1 MSYDA
6 SLIKE
11 LKHRAAR
18 IRWLSIKTTTEAG
31 SGHPTSCCSCA
42 EILAALFFR
51 VMRYDP
57 KNPASHAND
66 RLVMS
71 KGHAAPA
78 LYAAWCEAG
87 YLEEK
92 ELFTLRKM
100 GSRIEGHPMP
110 SLPFVDVATGSL
122 GQGLSVGLGIA
133 IQQKKVV
140 KNGARTFVLM
150 GDGEVAEGS
159 VWEAFALADNLK
171 TDNLIGIIDINRLG
185 QSRETMHGHDM
196 RTYARKVEAFGWEAI
211 VVDNGH
217 DIEQVMQAFDRA
229 LNVSGKPVCI
239 LAKTH
244 KGGGLSQIA
253 DKDNWHGKPIP
264 VGKELDQAIEDASRD
279 IMKTPPVPVIA
290 RPAEIKGN
298 IVSGPLS
305 ANIEPPP
312 YKIGEKAATRQAVGP
327 ALVNLGKADER
338 IWAIDGDTQNSTYS
352 QKFGEKYPERFV
364 ECFIAEQNMAGVA
377 AGLAARGL
385 IPFATTF
392 GAFLARA
399 FDQIRMAALSGLKVK
414 FIGTHAGISIGEDGP
429 SQMALED
436 LASFATLPNGAV
448 FYPSDAVSAYNCIVN
463 LARHEGPGYVR
474 LSRPNSEVLYDTNEK
489 FPIGG
494 LKVIRKSDAPVLT
507 VVSAGVIIHEILK
520 ALKNLPGAEKIQV
533 VDLYS
538 LKPFPAEELGKLVK
552 ASAGKVAVF
561 EEHAPEGGVGA
572 TVARHL
578 AGQITKFTHVAV
590 TSVPRSGTPE
600 ELLESFGLS
609 AGKIAETLKNLI
621 K

>member
-18 IRWLSIKTTTEAG
+18 IRWLSLKTTAEAG

-42 EILAALFFR
+42 EILSALFFK

-57 KNPASHAND
+57 KNPGSHAND

-87 YLEEK
+87 FLEEK

-171 TDNLIGIIDINRLG
+171 TDNLIGIIDVNRLG

-211 VVDNGH
+211 VVENGH
-217 DIEQVMQAFDRA
+217 DIELVLKALEQAV
-229 LNVSGKPVCI
+229 NVSGKPVCV
-239 LAKTH
+239 LARTL

-253 DKDNWHGKPIP
+253 DKDNWHGKPIMP
-264 VGKELDQAIEDASRD
+264 GQGLEQALEEINKD
-279 IMKTPPVPVIA
+279 IMKSPPAPVIA
-290 RPAEIKGN
+290 KPAEMKGK
-298 IVSGPLS
+298 ISTDPIS
-305 ANIEPPP
+305 SEIEPAP
-312 YKIGEKAATRQAVGP
+312 YKLGEKAATRQAVGP
-327 ALVNLGKADER
+327 ALVNLGKIDER
-338 IWAIDGDTQNSTYS
+338 IWVIDGDTQNSTYA

-377 AGLAARGL
+377 AGLASRGM

-448 FYPSDAVSAYNCIVN
+448 LYPSDAVSAYHCIVN
-463 LARHEGPGYVR
+463 LARHQGPGYVR
-474 LSRPNSEVLYDTNEK
+474 LSRPNSEVLYDQNEK

-494 LKVIRKSDAPVLT
+494 LKVIKKSATPVLT
-507 VVSAGVIIHEILK
+507 VVTAGVIVHEVLRAVK
-520 ALKNLPGAEKIQV
+520 DLAGGERIQV

-538 LKPFPAEELGKLVK
+538 VKPFPTDELSKLVK
-552 ASAGKVAVF
+552 ASGGKVAVF
-561 EEHAPEGGVGA
+561 EEHAPDGGIGA
-572 TVARHL
+572 AVARHL
-578 AGQITKFTHVAV
+578 AGQISSFKHIAV

-609 AGKIAETLKNLI
+609 HNRIAETLKNLI

>member
-1 MSYDA
+1 MSYDT
-6 SLIKE
+6 SLIRE

-18 IRWLSIKTTTEAG
+18 IRWLSLKTTAEAG

-42 EILAALFFR
+42 EILSALFFK

-57 KNPASHAND
+57 KNPGAHSND

-122 GQGLSVGLGIA
+122 GQGLSVGLGISL
-133 IQQKKVV
+133 QQQKVV
-140 KNGARTFVLM
+140 KNGARTFVLL
-150 GDGEVAEGS
+150 GDGEMAEGS
-159 VWEAFALADNLK
+159 VWEALALADNLK
-171 TDNLIGIIDINRLG
+171 APNLVAIIDVNRLG
-185 QSRETMHGHDM
+185 QSRETMHGHDI
-196 RTYARKVEAFGWEAI
+196 RTYARKAEAFGWEAI
-211 VVDNGH
+211 VVENGH
-217 DIEQVMQAFDRA
+217 DIEAVLKGLEQAT
-229 LNVSGKPVCI
+229 NVSGKPACVI
-239 LAKTH
+239 VKTY
-244 KGGGLSQIA
+244 KGGGLSQIS
-253 DKDNWHGKPIP
+253 DKENWHGKPVMP
-264 VGKELDQAIEDASRD
+264 GHGLEEALAEVEKD
-279 IMKTPPVPVIA
+279 IMKSPPAPAIA
-290 RPAEIKGN
+290 RPEAMQDKIVTGPVAEK
-298 IVSGPLS
+298 
-305 ANIEPPP
+305 IEPAP
-312 YKIGEKAATRQAVGP
+312 YKKGDKAATRQAVGP

-338 IWAIDGDTQNSTYS
+338 IWVIDGDTQNSTYA
-352 QKFGEKYPERFV
+352 QKFGEAYPERFV

-377 AGLAARGL
+377 AGLASRGL

-474 LSRPNSEVLYDTNEK
+474 LSRPNSEVLYDASEQ
-489 FPIGG
+489 FPSGG
-494 LKVIRKSDAPVLT
+494 LKVLKKSDTPALT
-507 VVSAGVIIHEILK
+507 VVSAGVIVHEALK
-520 ALKNLPGAEKIQV
+520 AIKNLPGSEKIQL

-538 LKPFPAEELGKLVK
+538 LKPFPTEELSKLVN
-552 ASAGKVAVF
+552 ASNGNVAVF
-561 EEHAPEGGVGA
+561 EEHAVEGGIGA
-572 TVARHL
+572 TVALKL
-578 AGQITKFTHVAV
+578 AGHIKSFKHVAV
-590 TSVPRSGTPE
+590 TSVPRSGTPD
-600 ELLESFGLS
+600 ELLASFGLS
-609 AGKIAETLKNLI
+609 ADKIAETLKAIL

>member
-1 MSYDA
+1 MSYDT

-18 IRWLSIKTTTEAG
+18 IRMLSIKTTAEAG

-42 EILAALFFR
+42 EILSALFFK

-57 KNPASHAND
+57 QNPASHAND

-78 LYAAWCEAG
+78 LYAAWSEAG

-122 GQGLSVGLGIA
+122 GQGLSVGLGISL
-133 IQQKKVV
+133 QQKKVV
-140 KNGARTFVLM
+140 QNGARTFVLL
-150 GDGEVAEGS
+150 GDGEMAEGS
-159 VWEAFALADNLK
+159 VWEAFALADHQK
-171 TDNLIGIIDINRLG
+171 TDNLIAIVDVNRLG

-211 VVDNGH
+211 VVEEGH
-217 DIEQVMQAFDRA
+217 DIEKVLKALEQAV
-229 LNVSGKPVCI
+229 NVSGKPACVI
-239 LAKTH
+239 VKTF
-244 KGGGLSQIA
+244 KGGGLSQIS
-253 DKDNWHGKPIP
+253 DKDNWHGKPIMP
-264 VGKELDQAIEDASRD
+264 GQGMEEALAEVEKDL
-279 IMKTPPVPVIA
+279 MKTPPAPAIAKPAPV
-290 RPAEIKGN
+290 KGN
-298 IVSGPLS
+298 IVSGPVAPS
-305 ANIEPPP
+305 IPQAP
-312 YKIGEKAATRQAVGP
+312 YKPGEKAATRLAVGP
-327 ALVNLGKADER
+327 ALTNLGQADER
-338 IWAIDGDTQNSTYS
+338 IWVVDGDTQNSTYA

-364 ECFIAEQNMAGVA
+364 ECFIAEQNMAGVS

-385 IPFATTF
+385 IPFGVTF

-436 LASFATLPNGAV
+436 IASFSTLPNGAV

-463 LARHEGPGYVR
+463 LARHDGPGYVR
-474 LSRPNSEVLYDTNEK
+474 LSRPNSEVIYQPEEE

-494 LKVIRKSDAPVLT
+494 LKVIKKSDKPSLT
-507 VVSAGVIIHEILK
+507 VISAGVIIHEVLK
-520 ALKNLPGAEKIQV
+520 AVKNLPGSEKIQV
-533 VDLYS
+533 VDLYCV
-538 LKPFPAEELGKLVK
+538 KPFPTAELTKLVD
-552 ASAGKVAVF
+552 ASNGNIAVF

-572 TVARHL
+572 SVALHL
-578 AGQITKFTHVAV
+578 AGHVKSFKHVAV

-600 ELLESFGLS
+600 ELLASFGLS
-609 AGKIAETLKNLI
+609 HDKIAETLKKLI
-621 K
+621 

>member
-1 MSYDA
+1 MSYDT

-18 IRWLSIKTTTEAG
+18 IRWLSLKTTAEAG

-42 EILAALFFR
+42 EILSALFFK

-57 KNPASHAND
+57 KNPGAHAND

-87 YLEEK
+87 FLEEK

-122 GQGLSVGLGIA
+122 GQGLSVGLGISL
-133 IQQKKVV
+133 QQKKVV

-171 TDNLIGIIDINRLG
+171 TDNLIAIIDVNRLG

-196 RTYARKVEAFGWEAI
+196 RTYARKVESFGWEAI
-211 VVDNGH
+211 VVEEGH
-217 DIEQVMQAFDRA
+217 DIEKVLKALEQAV
-229 LNVSGKPVCI
+229 NVSGKPACVI
-239 LAKTH
+239 VKTL

-253 DKDNWHGKPIP
+253 DKDNWHGKPVMP
-264 VGKELDQAIEDASRD
+264 GQGLEEALAEVEKD
-279 IMKTPPVPVIA
+279 IMKAPPAPAIAKPAPMNTTPA
-290 RPAEIKGN
+290 
-298 IVSGPLS
+298 SGPIS
-305 ANIEPPP
+305 AAIEPAP
-312 YKIGEKAATRQAVGP
+312 YKPGEKAATRLAVGP

-338 IWAIDGDTQNSTYS
+338 IWVVDGDTQNSTYA

-377 AGLAARGL
+377 AGLASRGL
-385 IPFATTF
+385 IPFGVTF

-436 LASFATLPNGAV
+436 IASFSTLPKGAV
-448 FYPSDAVSAYNCIVN
+448 LYPSDAVSAYNCIIN
-463 LARHEGPGYVR
+463 LAKHDGPGYVR
-474 LSRPNSEVLYDTNEK
+474 LSRPNSEVLYQPTEQ
-489 FPIGG
+489 FPIGS
-494 LKVIRKSDAPVLT
+494 LKLLKKSDSPTLT

-520 ALKNLPGAEKIQV
+520 ALKNLPGAEKIQL
-533 VDLYS
+533 VDLYCV
-538 LKPFPAEELGKLVK
+538 KPFPTAELTKIVDAAKGNV
-552 ASAGKVAVF
+552 VVF
-561 EEHAPEGGVGA
+561 EEHAPEGGIGSS
-572 TVARHL
+572 VALNL
-578 AGQITKFTHVAV
+578 AGHLKSFKHIAV

-609 AGKIAETLKNLI
+609 FNKIAETLKSLI
-621 K
+621 